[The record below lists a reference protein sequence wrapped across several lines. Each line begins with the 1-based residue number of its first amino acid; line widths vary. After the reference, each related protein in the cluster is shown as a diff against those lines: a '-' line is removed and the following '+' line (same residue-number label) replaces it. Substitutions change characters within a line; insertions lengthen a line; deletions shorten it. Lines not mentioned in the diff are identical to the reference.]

1 MTVLK
6 DSLYV
11 DSRVENPFVDVAVN
25 ILFEDIADKQGV
37 VGMVTHMMGLASSL
51 ASSMPNEEYS
61 NWEEFKKSLEERASI
76 ISAFETIKVPKGR
89 CIVTTKCPFMD
100 GIKEYMRRIGE
111 LPEVYNSVIDYY
123 NATVKPSA
131 AVHTCI
137 IHQTFRSEAAQ
148 KIRVNGKQVR
158 YAQICSRALSGNIRI
173 IPDEWLP
180 IILEKAGITLTE
192 LRMLLRQF
200 PCIWMLY

>member
-111 LPEVYNSVIDYY
+111 LPEVYNSVIDY
-123 NATVKPSA
+123 
-131 AVHTCI
+131 
-137 IHQTFRSEAAQ
+137 
-148 KIRVNGKQVR
+148 
-158 YAQICSRALSGNIRI
+158 
-173 IPDEWLP
+173 
-180 IILEKAGITLTE
+180 
-192 LRMLLRQF
+192 
-200 PCIWMLY
+200 